1 MIDVCDVC
9 NEQSSN
15 CRKDGTMII
24 CDSCEEEFDGCA
36 AANDWHGEA
45 QEQSHDSQNP

>member
-24 CDSCEEEFDGCA
+24 CDACEDDFNGCSHANDMDAEFDSS
-36 AANDWHGEA
+36 E
-45 QEQSHDSQNP
+45 EQSHE